1 MSIYHLLRSIWPGK
15 LTWSADHLPDLSSKV
30 VLVTGGNTGI
40 GREIVKRSLM
50 KNAKVYLAARSQQK
64 AERAIQELREE
75 TGKEALFLQLD
86 LSDLSAVKKAV
97 EEFKQ
102 RESQLDVL
110 YLNAGVMIPPKDQL
124 TAQGYDA
131 TFGTNVIGHYL
142 LCRLLYPILSASGQ
156 SSDPSR
162 LVWLA
167 SVGHYGPRKLAYE
180 TYVDGPA
187 RQKIDLFDTY
197 AQSKLAAVVL
207 SMHFASKGAQE
218 GKVISIATDP
228 GNIRSEIFRGDV
240 PWYMRIWEALVLY
253 PVENGALTPLY
264 AGSAP
269 EAAAYNG
276 KYMEPW
282 ARIGKPSSVALNV
295 QEQERLHDWLD
306 EQVRS
311 FLQ

>member
-1 MSIYHLLRSIWPGK
+1 MSIYHLLRSIYPGK
-15 LTWSADHLPDLSSKV
+15 PSWSPDHLPDLSSKV
-30 VLVTGGNTGI
+30 ILVTGGNTGI

-86 LSDLSAVKKAV
+86 LSDLNAVKKAA

-110 YLNAGVMIPPKDQL
+110 YLNAGVMMPPRDQL

-131 TFGTNVIGHYL
+131 TFGTNVVGHYL
-142 LCRLLYPILSASGQ
+142 FLRLLYPLLSASGK

-180 TYVDGPA
+180 AYVDGPA
-187 RQKIDLFDTY
+187 RKKVDLFDIY
-197 AQSKLAAVVL
+197 GQSKLAAVML
-207 SMHFASKGAQE
+207 SMYFANKE
-218 GKVISIATDP
+218 GKESKVISIAADP
-228 GNIRSEIFRGDV
+228 GNIRSEIFRGDI

-253 PVENGALTPLY
+253 PVEYGGLTPLY
-264 AGSAP
+264 AGGAP
-269 EAAAYNG
+269 EAATYNG
-276 KYMEPW
+276 KYLEPW
-282 ARIGKPSSVALNV
+282 ARVGKPSSVAVNV
-295 QEQERLHDWLD
+295 QEQERLRDWLD
-306 EQVRS
+306 EQVKS
-311 FLQ
+311 YL